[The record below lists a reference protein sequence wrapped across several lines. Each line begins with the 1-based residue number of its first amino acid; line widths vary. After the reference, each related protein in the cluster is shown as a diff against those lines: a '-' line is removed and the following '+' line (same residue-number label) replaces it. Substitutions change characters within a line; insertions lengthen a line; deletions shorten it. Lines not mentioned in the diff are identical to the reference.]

1 MPADDRRV
9 QILQQ
14 PDGAG
19 VAARV
24 GRELEEVD
32 AVRDR
37 QRAGEVG
44 EEDGARLE
52 RRDEQ
57 RLTPGVRGGQL
68 AAELGDPAADLVAGQ
83 VDLPNRVAVGREE
96 AG

>member
-1 MPADDRRV
+1 VAADDRRV
-9 QILQQ
+9 EVLQQ
-14 PDGAG
+14 PDCAGAPAG
-19 VAARV
+19 V
-24 GRELEEVD
+24 GGELEEVD

-44 EEDGARLE
+44 EEDCARLE

-57 RLTPGVRGGQL
+57 RLAARVGVGQL
-68 AAELGDPAADLVAGQ
+68 GAQLGDAAPDLVTGQ
-83 VDLPNRVAVGREE
+83 VDVPNRVALRREQ

>member
-1 MPADDRRV
+1 VAADDRRV
-9 QILQQ
+9 EVLQQ
-14 PDGAG
+14 PDCAGTAAG
-19 VAARV
+19 V
-24 GRELEEVD
+24 GGELEEVD

-57 RLTPGVRGGQL
+57 RLAALIGLGQL
-68 AAELGDPAADLVAGQ
+68 GAQLADPAPDLVTGQ
-83 VDLPNRVAVGREE
+83 VDLPDRVALRREQ